1 MIRYDMVDL
10 NDYMKLNSNAIVDLV
25 NKKYVPAEMTKE
37 PTFEA
42 LAEILQGIFIFRYG
56 SEIGTRDQAHNILA
70 MAIIY
75 SMWCGWLSQ
84 TKTNRGEYTQEL
96 ADRFKK
102 LIVDAF
108 DIGQNYSNDQP

>member
-1 MIRYDMVDL
+1 ME
-10 NDYMKLNSNAIVDLV
+10 STIVHIHPICAGDV
-25 NKKYVPAEMTKE
+25 
-37 PTFEA
+37 
-42 LAEILQGIFIFRYG
+42 
-56 SEIGTRDQAHNILA
+56 LA
-70 MAIIY
+70 MAVMC

>member
-1 MIRYDMVDL
+1 MENL
-10 NDYMKLNSNAIVDLV
+10 NDYLQLNSNAIVDLV

-37 PTFEA
+37 PTFNS
-42 LAEILQGIFIFRYG
+42 LAEILMGIFIHGQG
-56 SEIGTRDQAHNILA
+56 SELGKRDQAHNILA
-70 MAIIY
+70 MTIIY

-84 TKTNRGEYTQEL
+84 GKADRDEYTQES

-108 DIGQNYSNDQP
+108 EIGQKYSKDKP

>member
-1 MIRYDMVDL
+1 MIRYDMVNL
-10 NDYMKLNSNAIVDLV
+10 NDYLKLNSNAIVDLV

-42 LAEILQGIFIFRYG
+42 LAEILQGMFIFRYG
-56 SEIGTRDQAHNILA
+56 SEIGTRDQSHNVLA

-96 ADRFKK
+96 ADSFKK

>member
-1 MIRYDMVDL
+1 MVDL
-10 NDYMKLNSNAIVDLV
+10 NDYLKLNSNAIVDLV

-42 LAEILQGIFIFRYG
+42 LAEILQGIFIVRYG
-56 SEIGTRDQAHNILA
+56 EIGTRDQAHNVLA

-84 TKTNRGEYTQEL
+84 TKTNRGEYTHEL
-96 ADRFKK
+96 ADRFRK
-102 LIVDAF
+102 LIVGAF
-108 DIGQNYSNDQP
+108 EIGQNYSNDQP